1 MDERRLSVKKIREFM
16 AAELFFGLLL
26 FLRYYEAWVNLM
38 NGTVLAFSYKYGF
51 ISRGLVGT
59 FYQWLDR
66 VLPFDMMR
74 YQAVVNYTL
83 IVTMIFYGVMAGF
96 LVLCLRRGAGQIRY
110 IILFF
115 TIFMVPFSAAHFNFG
130 RPDVYCLMLS
140 TLAAVLLIKERAQW
154 LVVPI
159 AAVGVMIHQGNV
171 FMYLNIILVLLLYR
185 IFSSSGKRRR
195 YYVILLIASFLVAS
209 ALFLWFELFSH
220 GGGQAI
226 YDEVVETAR
235 HLTRKGNI
243 HEDLVDKEILGIDL
257 TDREVE
263 DHRANFVQFAF
274 FALMMLPYIFFL
286 VRFFRGLIRGAA
298 TAADRWKYVFV
309 ALGAGTMLP
318 DMLLKI
324 DYGRWMFA
332 IIAYYCVMLLALHA
346 MGDVCVRDAF
356 ARTLERVKTRPFPAL
371 VMLMYPLA
379 FQPFEDVSINS
390 VTEGLADLVNEG
402 LHLGWW

>member
-1 MDERRLSVKKIREFM
+1 
-16 AAELFFGLLL
+16 
-26 FLRYYEAWVNLM
+26 
-38 NGTVLAFSYKYGF
+38 
-51 ISRGLVGT
+51 
-59 FYQWLDR
+59 
-66 VLPFDMMR
+66 
-74 YQAVVNYTL
+74 
-83 IVTMIFYGVMAGF
+83 
-96 LVLCLRRGAGQIRY
+96 
-110 IILFF
+110 
-115 TIFMVPFSAAHFNFG
+115 MVPFSAAHFNFG

-220 GGGQAI
+220 GGGQAL
-226 YDEVVETAR
+226 YDEVVEDGR

-243 HEDLVDKEILGIDL
+243 QEDMVDKEILGTDL
-257 TDREVE
+257 TEREVE

-286 VRFFRGLIRGAA
+286 VRFFRELIRGAA

-379 FQPFEDVSINS
+379 FQPFEDVRINS

-402 LHLGWW
+402 IHLGWWEHEREP